1 MQTINMLLLKNLQKK
16 VQICVNYP
24 QVDKKKYRKAEEK
37 NKNISIRLHKYMFCI
52 VTTFQVIVA
61 RHI

>member
-24 QVDKKKYRKAEEK
+24 QVDKKSTEK
-37 NKNISIRLHKYMFCI
+37 VKKRTKTYL
-52 VTTFQVIVA
+52 
-61 RHI
+61 